1 MSLFILVLVNGVPF
15 SNLNN
20 GASFFLG
27 FNLNHVV
34 KAFTGQIGP
43 SFWNTSTTVGVA
55 FFASFGHF
63 RVICTVVEPL
73 RSVLILMSFVRRVKS
88 GSKVASCLESN
99 SPSRKAPANA
109 SVATA
114 HTSLLSLLLRC
125 ELTIVFLKTSM
136 VLMVM
141 GSLLWFLSLR
151 FLIPSRFEIP
161 LRMSFVRLLRK
172 IGRSMLLT
180 ICNCLTPDR
189 YVFTVAALTF
199 LIRTNQSMKI
209 SVFFWSN
216 GNVKSVLVSDWHLST
231 IAFAVLY
238 ALQVLFATP
247 RLPNEARDCAVSA
260 GRFNSDN
267 NSAVQPT
274 VLPYLTLPLT
284 GVGQKVCR
292 APARY
297 SYVSFLPESYT

>member
-1 MSLFILVLVNGVPF
+1 MSLFILALVNGVPF
-15 SNLNN
+15 SNLNK

-27 FNLNHVV
+27 FSLNHVV

-55 FFASFGHF
+55 FFVSFGHF
-63 RVICTVVEPL
+63 KEICTVVEPWRL
-73 RSVLILMSFVRRVKS
+73 VLIFMSFVKRVKS

-99 SPSRKAPANA
+99 SPRRNAPANA

-114 HTSLLSLLLRC
+114 HTSLLSLLCRC

-136 VLMVM
+136 VLTVM
-141 GSLLWFLSLR
+141 GSLLGFFSLR

-161 LRMSFVRLLRK
+161 LRMSLVRLLRK
-172 IGRSMLLT
+172 IGRSMLFT
-180 ICNCLTPDR
+180 MCSCLIPDR

-209 SVFFWSN
+209 RVFFWSN
-216 GNVKSVLVSDWHLST
+216 GRAKSVFISAWHLST
-231 IAFAVLY
+231 MALAVLY

-247 RLPNEARDCAVSA
+247 KLPNEASDCAVSSCK
-260 GRFNSDN
+260 FKSDN
-267 NSAVQPT
+267 SSAVHPPT
-274 VLPYLTLPLT
+274 FPYLTLPRT
-284 GVGQKVCR
+284 GVGQNG
-292 APARY
+292 PARY
-297 SYVSFLPESYT
+297 KYVNFLSVKFAA